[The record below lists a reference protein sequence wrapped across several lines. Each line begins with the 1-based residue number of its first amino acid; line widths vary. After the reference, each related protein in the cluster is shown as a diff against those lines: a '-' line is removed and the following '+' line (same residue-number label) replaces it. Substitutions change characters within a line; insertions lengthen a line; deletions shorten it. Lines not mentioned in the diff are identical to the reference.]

1 MTKLFY
7 ILGIWPKQKASIYY
21 WIYGIVMMLIFT
33 VLLTMSMI
41 IQLIGFTELSN
52 LTESMFLT
60 LTEFALMTK
69 VLNLYI
75 HLRSIQQLL
84 RSVEEFRLETV
95 AEREYFNK
103 RLKLIFVLLMIDFS
117 ITNLAH
123 ALAIM
128 KVLLDSNR
136 NLTFPLWC
144 PFDWKNNSQ
153 NYWLVFTYELFAIGI
168 TSNTHV
174 AIQWYTT
181 FIFCMI
187 STKTEILSMRLQNI
201 GYSFDDETKS
211 VDTEVKRIEIKKSFK
226 DCIALHHRILR
237 YGVFSVLV
245 RKKFCSTFLFSDLPI
260 KLNVISQCHCSFKSV
275 LAAPLFAA

>member
-1 MTKLFY
+1 MTKVFY
-7 ILGIWPKQKASIYY
+7 ILGIWPKQEASIYY
-21 WIYGIVMMLIFT
+21 WIYGIVMVLIFFI
-33 VLLTMSMI
+33 LLTMAMI
-41 IQLIGFTELSN
+41 IQLIGFTEMSN
-52 LTESMFLT
+52 LTESMFMT
-60 LTEFALMTK
+60 LTEFSLMTK
-69 VLNLYI
+69 ILNLYI

-103 RLKLIFVLLMIDFS
+103 RLKLIFFLLMIDFS

-123 ALAIM
+123 VLAIM
-128 KVLLDSNR
+128 KVLLDSSR

-153 NYWLVFTYELFAIGI
+153 NYWLVSTYQLFAMGI

-201 GYSFDDETKS
+201 GYSFDNETKS
-211 VDTEVKRIEIKKSFK
+211 VDTEDKRIEIKKSLR
-226 DCIALHHRILR
+226 DCIELHHRILR

-245 RKKFCSTFLFSDLPI
+245 RRNSLQFFYFQTYRSSST
-260 KLNVISQCHCSFKSV
+260 
-275 LAAPLFAA
+275 